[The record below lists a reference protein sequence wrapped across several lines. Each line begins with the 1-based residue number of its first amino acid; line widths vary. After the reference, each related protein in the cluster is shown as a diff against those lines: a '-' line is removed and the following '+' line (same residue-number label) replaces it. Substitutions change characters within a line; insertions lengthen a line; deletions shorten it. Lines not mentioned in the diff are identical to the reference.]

1 MLKWGTEITRLSL
14 AISFLT
20 LTSLVLRAVPPLL
33 TQPLE
38 TSSKGFCKATPPS
51 VPESLQRTIESL
63 NLGTQWLGLESRI
76 TA

>member
-20 LTSLVLRAVPPLL
+20 LTSLVLMAVLPLL

-38 TSSKGFCKATPPS
+38 TSKGFCKATPPS
-51 VPESLQRTIESL
+51 VPESLQITVENL
-63 NLGTQWLGLESRI
+63 NLGTQWLGLQSCI